1 MSIQSKLTL
10 WFTASMILL
19 AFLMFGFLAL
29 ASSSVTVRNSR
40 SVLQRVFHE
49 IAGEVSYDEGVLD
62 LDDDFKT
69 YEDNVYSI
77 LAAEDGGIIS
87 GYLPAERLMQIPFE
101 DGQEK
106 KVNAGGT
113 ADADSL

>member
-49 IAGEVSYDEGVLD
+49 IAGKSATMRESWIW
-62 LDDDFKT
+62 T
-69 YEDNVYSI
+69 M
-77 LAAEDGGIIS
+77 IS
-87 GYLPAERLMQIPFE
+87 KPMRITSIPFWRQRTE
-101 DGQEK
+101 ESSPAICRRNG
-106 KVNAGGT
+106 
-113 ADADSL
+113 